1 MKKIKTVLTAIVML
15 LSISSFAH
23 RAPVAKDP
31 EPEKV
36 TAAVKAAFESDFTK
50 ASVVSWQ
57 KTDEFYFASFL
68 LNNVNV
74 EAAYTETGEL
84 VGTSRKIAAQ
94 QMPLNIS
101 LALAEKYKGYQVDDT
116 VTELTFASVTRYYVI
131 VTNESQTLKLKCLSD
146 GDIQIENKVKK

>member
-15 LSISSFAH
+15 LSISTFAT
-23 RAPVAKDP
+23 

-36 TAAVKAAFESDFTK
+36 SPVVKAAFESDFTR
-50 ASVVSWQ
+50 ASAVTWQ

-84 VGTSRKIAAQ
+84 IGTSRRITAD
-94 QMPLNIS
+94 QMPLSIS
-101 LALAEKYKGYQVDDT
+101 LALSQKYKGYQVDNE
-116 VTELTFASVTRYYVI
+116 VTELAFASVTRYYVTI
-131 VTNESQTLKLKCLSD
+131 SNEKQALRLKCLS
-146 GDIQIENKVKK
+146 GGEMEVENKVKK